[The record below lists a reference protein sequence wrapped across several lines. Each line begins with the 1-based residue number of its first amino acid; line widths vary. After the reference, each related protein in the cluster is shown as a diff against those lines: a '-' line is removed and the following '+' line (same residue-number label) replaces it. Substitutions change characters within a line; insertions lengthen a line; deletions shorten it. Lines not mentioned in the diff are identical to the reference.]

1 MGKINDF
8 GFPFTSVTG
17 DRQYSAS
24 EWRDYFGKL
33 IKNGVIQNDGNVVAV
48 VQQVSANKT
57 VSVGTGSVFIN
68 GVMFIN
74 DSAKTLSITDN
85 TSGNSRKDRI
95 VARLNYTDRK
105 IEFGV
110 LIGTPAGSPVA
121 PTLTRNTTVYE
132 LGIADITLANGFST
146 IVTANILDTRSDVDL
161 CGASSMTIGVI
172 PASGADAVTIQLSTE
187 TATLY
192 SVANVDL
199 AIKKAL
205 NLSSYQA
212 FCANA
217 NADSLDAAFGK
228 NNEDE
233 IYRIGKQLAMY
244 AWFKGTSV
252 SILFTE
258 ILGIDRLNALYADE
272 TTFNLLMGNSYI
284 AALIMASPYARELTF
299 PLTNLVGTTF
309 TSVSGTGTITLD
321 NILDANGIGGT
332 CTTTSGGSNFSGT
345 WRTIQSL
352 DITNMQALI
361 FNKINLFKGLFGS
374 TVGQQSFQIVP
385 NIGSAVT
392 VNSANPGDL
401 YEVYSLAALKA
412 GGATSV
418 YLYQTVSSGTADG
431 GASGGRIIGV
441 YGVPL

>member
-57 VSVGTGSVFIN
+57 VSVGTGSIFIN

-85 TSGNSRKDRI
+85 TSGNPRKDRI

-110 LIGTPAGSPVA
+110 LIGTPGGSPVA

-172 PASGADAVTIQLSTE
+172 PASGADAETIQLSAGTE
-187 TATLY
+187 ALY
-192 SVANVDL
+192 GVSNVDL
-199 AIKKAL
+199 ALGII
-205 NLSSYQA
+205 N
-212 FCANA
+212 
-217 NADSLDAAFGK
+217 
-228 NNEDE
+228 
-233 IYRIGKQLAMY
+233 
-244 AWFKGTSV
+244 
-252 SILFTE
+252 TE
-258 ILGIDRLNALYADE
+258 INSLAPTSL
-272 TTFNLLMGNSYI
+272 FNLNVFDIVKTGGWDIVLD
-284 AALIMASPYARELTF
+284 
-299 PLTNLVGTTF
+299 TNRMF
-309 TSVSGTGTITLD
+309 LD
-321 NILDANGIGGT
+321 ST
-332 CTTTSGGSNFSGT
+332 
-345 WRTIQSL
+345 
-352 DITNMQALI
+352 
-361 FNKINLFKGLFGS
+361 S
-374 TVGQQSFQIVP
+374 TVS
-385 NIGSAVT
+385 
-392 VNSANPGDL
+392 
-401 YEVYSLAALKA
+401 
-412 GGATSV
+412 GGATATETHGKPMV
-418 YLYQTVSSGTADG
+418 FDTRAGTKTVTCSFDYAIYGGSSTPSLAGIRFINSTGQVILQDSLSTNTTIT
-431 GASGGRIIGV
+431 GASTVAITIPENLVIQGSIQLFTSSPFESGRYSRMYIKTITV
-441 YGVPL
+441 A